1 VRISGSPLRGRLRQP
16 REAPNAPVEPGSGR
30 YNVLI
35 FHNAVSDIHGIGFVP
50 HDSHPPNLF
59 DTRRTHQTLGSPWQ
73 IWMVAYRESSEL
85 ATKLIDN
92 SCRNQGILRDQLTVH
107 ADNGSSTTSKPV
119 AFLLSDPGVTGTH
132 SHHHCGIS
140 MLTKSV
146 LHHGDA
152 ATVIA
157 QRQTALD
164 LACARHPERFV
175 KKPPSPC
182 PAPQT
187 VWINLIS
194 PVR

>member
-1 VRISGSPLRGRLRQP
+1 MWAEGVPSTCWPVRISGSPLRGRLRQP

-35 FHNAVSDIHGIGFVP
+35 FHNAVSDIHGIGSVP

-73 IWMVAYRESSEL
+73 IWMVAYRECSEL

-132 SHHHCGIS
+132 SHHHCGIRHADEIS
-140 MLTKSV
+140 APPRGRCYRHRT
-146 LHHGDA
+146 A
-152 ATVIA
+152 AD
-157 QRQTALD
+157 R
-164 LACARHPERFV
+164 ARPGLRA
-175 KKPPSPC
+175 
-182 PAPQT
+182 APRT
-187 VWINLIS
+187 I
-194 PVR
+194 R